1 MSLNVPLKNK
11 TKQNNTAFLKLFQKD
26 KKNEE
31 IIDFNFTKMSQQIKI
46 INFKDNI
53 SHELEYMRQ
62 KQRKLDHK
70 ST

>member
-1 MSLNVPLKNK
+1 MSLNVPLKYK